1 MKTKFN
7 AKKALR
13 TTLNIITAITL
24 LVAIFS
30 TFCYAFAT
38 NANEYRASIL
48 TEQFDSVTITEY
60 KKCVESI
67 SSIVEIDTKKVV
79 DAVSAS
85 EIEVFEH
92 NYVISVITSITKGKE
107 LSLEKFSSA
116 ELEAVINQEIKDY
129 CDKNKLEFNEA
140 EAKEIYEY
148 ICGYIDSTLEFV
160 PNVILNYLKKTA
172 PLFKVLNVFSQL
184 QLPLYFIAIITL
196 LLNLSIAKKRHAK
209 DVLFG
214 TVSAMWIAITTVAIP
229 IGMLALYNIPSRL
242 VFSKNLFFFFV
253 KGVCDVVINKL
264 AILFLIM
271 LLIITVMLII
281 VIVLINRKKKQ
292 DDVQEYID
300 KNAEILNEIYSQ
312 KNS

>member
-67 SSIVEIDTKKVV
+67 SSIVEIDAKKVV

-129 CDKNKLEFNEA
+129 CDKNKLEFNEV
-140 EAKEIYEY
+140 IY
-148 ICGYIDSTLEFV
+148 I
-160 PNVILNYLKKTA
+160 
-172 PLFKVLNVFSQL
+172 
-184 QLPLYFIAIITL
+184 
-196 LLNLSIAKKRHAK
+196 
-209 DVLFG
+209 
-214 TVSAMWIAITTVAIP
+214 
-229 IGMLALYNIPSRL
+229 
-242 VFSKNLFFFFV
+242 
-253 KGVCDVVINKL
+253 
-264 AILFLIM
+264 
-271 LLIITVMLII
+271 
-281 VIVLINRKKKQ
+281 
-292 DDVQEYID
+292 
-300 KNAEILNEIYSQ
+300 
-312 KNS
+312 